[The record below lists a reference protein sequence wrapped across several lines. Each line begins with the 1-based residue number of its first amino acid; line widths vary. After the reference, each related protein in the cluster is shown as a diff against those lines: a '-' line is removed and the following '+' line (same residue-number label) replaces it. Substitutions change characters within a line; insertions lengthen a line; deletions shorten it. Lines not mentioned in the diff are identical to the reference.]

1 MSIANLP
8 RIQDQSAGRSGF
20 RSCGSVSGD
29 QTASAT
35 ECFAPSSLSER
46 VAFMSPPLPNPT
58 PLFMAFARYDATSR
72 AFELSSD
79 TYLLSSMNCSSPFDA
94 SKLMTRTG
102 QCACSRRAST
112 GLSWFCMWH
121 TCVGGFAPVY
131 VSEEIEGN
139 RFTIAGGREGLKVS
153 WQVTGIRKDSW
164 AEANR
169 IPTEVDK
176 APEDRGS
183 FLHPE
188 AHGLPAERGIY
199 HQRDLRELKDSAH
212 NTRRRDLGSTKTT
225 PLINQTR

>member
-1 MSIANLP
+1 M
-8 RIQDQSAGRSGF
+8 AGTFIGNVNIS
-20 RSCGSVSGD
+20 GSVSKGGGSFKID
-29 QTASAT
+29 HPLDPENKYLFHSFV
-35 ECFAPSSLSER
+35 E
-46 VAFMSPPLPNPT
+46 SPG
-58 PLFMAFARYDATSR
+58 M
-72 AFELSSD
+72 
-79 TYLLSSMNCSSPFDA
+79 MNVYNGNAVFDA
-94 SKLMTRTG
+94 SGALKVELPD
-102 QCACSRRAST
+102 
-112 GLSWFCMWH
+112 WFESLNQEFRYQL